1 MTVETLDTRS
11 LKMLATRLVEEEN
24 RRAEI
29 LLSGSAESFEDYRG
43 QSEFLKGL
51 RFARRLCGDVE
62 TEIRKGK

>member
-1 MTVETLDTRS
+1 MTVQTFETRS
-11 LKMLATRLVEEEN
+11 LNELAKRLVEEEN

-51 RFARRLCGDVE
+51 RFARKLCELVE
-62 TEIRKGK
+62 TDIRKGK

>member
-1 MTVETLDTRS
+1 MTVQTFETRALTE
-11 LKMLATRLVEEEN
+11 LAKRLVEEED

-51 RFARRLCGDVE
+51 RFARKLCGIVE